1 MFLIFVRV
9 FHIFSVN
16 KQRMVVAHG
25 VAVPKRRDVVELRKS
40 RLSYALAKKLEK
52 CGKVIVLA
60 RRPGVIKGKVNH
72 YLVSFGAC
80 SRSREKRYP
89 CKKKKGERPTSRPSG
104 CTWNLCGYKPI
115 GQSL

>member
-1 MFLIFVRV
+1 MFLIFVRA

-25 VAVPKRRDVVELRKS
+25 VAVPMRRDVVELRMRKS

-52 CGKVIVLA
+52 CGKVLVLA

-72 YLVSFGAC
+72 YLVSCGAC

-89 CKKKKGERPTSRPSG
+89 CKKKKGERLGLSAVG
-104 CTWNLCGYKPI
+104 ELLNL
-115 GQSL
+115 